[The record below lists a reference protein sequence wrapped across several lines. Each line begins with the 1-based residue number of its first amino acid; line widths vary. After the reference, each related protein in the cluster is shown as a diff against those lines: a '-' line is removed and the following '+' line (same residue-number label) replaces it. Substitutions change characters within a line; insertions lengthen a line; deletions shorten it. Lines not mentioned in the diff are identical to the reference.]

1 MGESTMKRYRL
12 FRRGWVTFY
21 AFDNLTKKQ
30 ITLGTRDK
38 SEAERLLNAKNEP
51 QQLSTIM

>member
-1 MGESTMKRYRL
+1 MKRYRL